1 MTLLRSAFIFA
12 LASCSA
18 HVLAEQI
25 TCESRGG
32 RTEACGTVQPG
43 SSVRLIDQ
51 ISSSPCIE
59 GSTWGAGDDSIWVA
73 DGCRAVFEV
82 QPRYSSTND
91 DNYIYSEDQPVYR
104 DDDRSYRRSEG
115 TRYYGSRYA
124 GDDRGGRVANN
135 ACLVRISTDQPFN
148 ANEIGTND
156 IRRVSDDM
164 FVVNVNTPKG
174 PMSCTVDRLGNV
186 HSLDM
191 DYR

>member
-12 LASCSA
+12 LVLCST

-25 TCESRGG
+25 TCESHGG
-32 RTEACGTVQPG
+32 RAEACGTVQPG
-43 SSVRLIDQ
+43 SSVQLIDQ
-51 ISSSPCIE
+51 ISKSPCIE
-59 GSTWGAGDDSIWVA
+59 GTTWGADDDSIWVSG
-73 DGCRAVFEV
+73 GCRAVFDV
-82 QPRYSSTND
+82 QPGYSSTND
-91 DNYIYSEDQPVYR
+91 DRYYDNDRVYQR
-104 DDDRSYRRSEG
+104 TER
-115 TRYYGSRYA
+115 TRYYGSEYA
-124 GDDRGGRVANN
+124 SDESGRRVAHN
-135 ACLVRISTDQPFN
+135 ACLVRISTDQPFD

-186 HSLDM
+186 RSLDM